1 MIKFDPYHF
10 TESEIQVRIRR
21 FSKLKEGTNEDYKLI
36 FSCLDLTTL
45 EGSDNNEKV
54 LSVCRK
60 ATGFSPNVAAVCFY
74 PPFVRLAKSELQNS
88 GVKVASVAGGF
99 PSGQTSLKI
108 KLEEVKWAL
117 DEGADEIDMV
127 ISRGKFLEGEYTVV
141 SDEIAAIKETCG
153 SAHLKVILE
162 TGELKTIANIR
173 KASEIALNAGG
184 DFIKTSTGKISPA
197 ATPEAF
203 LVMLDTLLEFYKKTG
218 QKRGIKPAGGISE
231 PEQALL
237 YLNLLRAVPGN
248 DWAHKDLFRIGASRL
263 ADKLTGRDELEI
275 EIFDFSIHPQIS
287 KPQISSI

>member
-10 TESEIQVRIRR
+10 TESEIQVRIRQIQQAA
-21 FSKLKEGTNEDYKLI
+21 KEGTNEDYRLI
-36 FSCLDLTTL
+36 LSCLDLTTL
-45 EGSDNNEKV
+45 EGSDNNEKI

-60 ATGFSPNVAAVCFY
+60 ATNFSPNVAAVCFY
-74 PPFVRLAKSELQNS
+74 PPFVRLAKSELKNT

-108 KLEEVKWAL
+108 KLEEVKWAV

-127 ISRGKFLEGEYTVV
+127 ISRGKFLEGEYNVV
-141 SDEIAAIKETCG
+141 FDEIAAIKEACG

-203 LVMLDTLLEFYKKTG
+203 VVMLDTILEFYQKTG

-263 ADKLTGRDELEI
+263 ADKLTGRDLKLDI
-275 EIFDFSIHPQIS
+275 
-287 KPQISSI
+287 

>member
-1 MIKFDPYHF
+1 M
-10 TESEIQVRIRR
+10 
-21 FSKLKEGTNEDYKLI
+21 
-36 FSCLDLTTL
+36 
-45 EGSDNNEKV
+45 
-54 LSVCRK
+54 
-60 ATGFSPNVAAVCFY
+60 
-74 PPFVRLAKSELQNS
+74 
-88 GVKVASVAGGF
+88 KVASVAGGF

-108 KLEEVKWAL
+108 KLDEVKWAVE
-117 DEGADEIDMV
+117 EGADEIDMV

-141 SDEIAAIKETCG
+141 SDEIAAIKEACG

-203 LVMLDTLLEFYKKTG
+203 VVMLDTLLEFYKKTG

-237 YLNLLRAVPGN
+237 YLNLLRAVLGN
-248 DWAHKDLFRIGASRL
+248 DWATQRPFQDWSEPAG
-263 ADKLTGRDELEI
+263 G
-275 EIFDFSIHPQIS
+275 
-287 KPQISSI
+287 

>member
-1 MIKFDPYHF
+1 MVTFDTYRITEHVIQDRIKK
-10 TESEIQVRIRR
+10 IQ
-21 FSKLKEGTNEDYKLI
+21 SSAKEGSVEDYKLI
-36 FSCLDLTTL
+36 LSCLDLTTL
-45 EGSDNNEKV
+45 EGADNNEKI

-60 ATGFSPNVAAVCFY
+60 ATNFSPNVAAVCFY

-108 KLEEVKWAL
+108 KLDEVKWAVE
-117 DEGADEIDMV
+117 EGADEIDMV

-141 SDEIAAIKETCG
+141 FDEIAAIKEACG
-153 SAHLKVILE
+153 TTHLKVILE

-173 KASEIALNAGG
+173 KAGEIALNAGG

-197 ATPEAF
+197 ATPDAF
-203 LVMLDTLLEFYKKTG
+203 VVMLDTILEFYKKTG

-237 YLNLLRAVPGN
+237 YLNLLRAVLGN

-263 ADKLTGRDELEI
+263 ADKLTGRD
-275 EIFDFSIHPQIS
+275 
-287 KPQISSI
+287 